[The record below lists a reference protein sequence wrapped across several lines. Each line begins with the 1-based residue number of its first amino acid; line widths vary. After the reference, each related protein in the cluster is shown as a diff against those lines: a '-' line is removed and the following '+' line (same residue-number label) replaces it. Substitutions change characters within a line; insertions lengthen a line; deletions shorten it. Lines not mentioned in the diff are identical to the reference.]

1 MSGLDMCNP
10 PAALSPTRIRWPLP
24 PAQPTTCRHT
34 MLWPMSCASHNVCEG
49 IIWRQVAGCVGIGRQ
64 TVSMRLGAACG
75 VSIGQPRIVALR
87 SFRSTS
93 LFISPGRELVLVVR
107 QLLHAERGR
116 ANSAGNTVIMR
127 LGAASRASGMFRASA
142 QNHAVTQV
150 GHGKAICGYTITKA
164 PRRIMCRFA

>member
-64 TVSMRLGAACG
+64 TMGMSLGAACG
-75 VSIGQPRIVALR
+75 FCIAQPRIVALR
-87 SFRSTS
+87 SFSSTP
-93 LFISPGRELVLVVR
+93 LFISSGLEPVMVVR
-107 QLLHAERGR
+107 QLLHAERRR
-116 ANSAGNTVIMR
+116 ADSAGKT
-127 LGAASRASGMFRASA
+127 L
-142 QNHAVTQV
+142 
-150 GHGKAICGYTITKA
+150 
-164 PRRIMCRFA
+164 